1 MIRLIYSIITGEW
14 PESKTKRIRELEEEL
29 AKTKEL
35 ANTCIREKSAV
46 EEHNRDLSKYC
57 DLQTDRLNELQKTI
71 FDIKADIESVPVDC
85 TPGEYCRACEFSGC
99 YTVSDGVYS
108 IGGVKIYTCNKYKA
122 CKNFI
127 QKEIK

>member
-1 MIRLIYSIITGEW
+1 MIN
-14 PESKTKRIRELEEEL
+14 KTKRIRELEEEL

-35 ANTCIREKSAV
+35 ANKCIREKSEI
-46 EEHNRDLSKYC
+46 EEQNRELSKHC
-57 DLQTDRLNELQKTI
+57 DLQTDRLRELQKTI
-71 FDIKADIESVPVDC
+71 FDIKADMESAPVDC
-85 TPGEYCRACEFSGC
+85 TPGAYCRACAFSEC

-108 IGGVKIYTCNKYKA
+108 IGGVKIYTCNKDKT